1 MKKLV
6 IGITFLVFYT
16 PDSHAQRTMQL
27 DEILSAIQA
36 NHPSVKM
43 YNADIRS
50 MDEAAKGAKSWM
62 PPELSTGL
70 WMTPYNPSL
79 WKKMADGSPGMG
91 QYMISAQQMLP
102 NKKEQEANAR
112 YMQAASA
119 VSKESKQA
127 NLNEL
132 YAVAKKSYY
141 DWLIAEKKIR
151 VLDDDSLL
159 LDFMIRSAEI
169 RYKNNLGKLNA
180 YYKAKAALAG
190 IENQRIMLQNEVRQQ
205 QIMLNTLMNRNKD
218 EIFGID
224 TTYAIRDYQPADSA
238 YFLQARSDLKAID
251 RNIELTHLQQ
261 TLERAKLKPQFGIR
275 YDHMFGFGGL
285 PMQYSLMAMV
295 KLPIAAWSSKSYKA
309 NIESLGW
316 KAESLKEQKQ
326 MVLNEATGQASGILA
341 AIESKKKQVFLY
353 QQKLIPTLQK
363 NYQTM
368 QLSYE
373 QNTGELFELLDA
385 WETLNMTQLEYLD
398 QLQQLLNMQVD
409 MSKVLEQN

>member
-1 MKKLV
+1 MNKLL
-6 IGITFLVFYT
+6 IILIISILSLREG
-16 PDSHAQRTMQL
+16 HAQPAMKL
-27 DEILSAIQA
+27 DDILSTIQS
-36 NHPSVKM
+36 NHPSIKM
-43 YNADIRS
+43 YDADARS

-62 PPELSTGL
+62 PPELSTGF

-79 WKKMADGSPGMG
+79 WKKMADGTPGMG
-91 QYMISAQQMLP
+91 QYMISAQQMFP

-119 VSKESKQA
+119 VSRESKQA

-132 YAVAKKSYY
+132 YAAAKKSYY
-141 DWLIAEKKIR
+141 TWLITEKKIR
-151 VLDDDSLL
+151 VLDEDERLL
-159 LDFMIRSAEI
+159 NFMIQSTEI

-190 IENQRIMLQNEVRQQ
+190 IENQRIMLQNEIRQQ
-205 QIMLNTLMNRNKD
+205 QIMLNTLMNRSKD
-218 EIFGID
+218 ITFGID
-224 TTYAIRDYQPADSA
+224 TVYTIRGYQPADSS
-238 YFLQARSDLKAID
+238 YLVQARSDLKAID
-251 RNIELTHLQQ
+251 KNIQLTYLQQ
-261 TLERAKLKPQFGIR
+261 NLERSKLKPQFGIR

-295 KLPIAAWSSKSYKA
+295 KLPIATWSSKSYKA
-309 NIESLGW
+309 NIESLTW

-326 MVLNEATGQASGILA
+326 LVLNEATGQISGILA
-341 AIESKKKQVFLY
+341 GLDNKKKQVSLY
-353 QQKLIPTLQK
+353 EEKIIPALQK

-385 WETLNMTQLEYLD
+385 WETLNMTQLEYLG
-398 QLQQLLNMQVD
+398 QLQELLNMQVEMD
-409 MSKVLEQN
+409 KVLQQN